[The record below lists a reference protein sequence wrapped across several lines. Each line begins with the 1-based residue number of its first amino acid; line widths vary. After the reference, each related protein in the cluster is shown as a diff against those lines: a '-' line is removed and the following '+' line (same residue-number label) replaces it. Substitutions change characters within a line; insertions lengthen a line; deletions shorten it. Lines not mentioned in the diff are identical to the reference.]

1 MGSWGEFTRFEV
13 SRFKILGGC
22 INLKRFLAV
31 AFALLFSVAF
41 AARVNAQSLV
51 AGDVVGVVTDPSG
64 AVVAGTVVT
73 LTSQETGAVSND
85 TTTASGGFRFS
96 LLKPGKY
103 TLLVSASGFSKYE
116 QPVSVAVGQAT
127 TANVTL
133 SVSSGQTTIEI
144 QSTVTPIISDN
155 PSVNTTISQQEIEQL
170 PNGGSDITAIAET
183 APGVVL
189 NSMGGYGNF
198 TVNGPATS
206 NLFTVNGENDMDPY
220 FNISNSGATNLL
232 GRERNSGSDGNEQR
246 VLR

>member
-1 MGSWGEFTRFEV
+1 MNW
-13 SRFKILGGC
+13 
-22 INLKRFLAV
+22 KRFLAV

-64 AVVAGTVVT
+64 AVVAGTTVT
-73 LTSQETGAVSND
+73 LTSQETGAVSTD
-85 TTTASGGFRFS
+85 TTTSSGSFRFS

-103 TLLVSASGFSKYE
+103 TLLVSSTGFAKYE
-116 QPVSVAVGQAT
+116 KPVTVAVGQAT

-133 SVSSGQTTIEI
+133 AVSSGQTTIEI
-144 QSTVTPIISDN
+144 AATVTPIVSDN
-155 PSVNTTISQQEIEQL
+155 PSVNTTFSQQEIEQL

-198 TVNGPATS
+198 TVNGQPATS

-220 FNISNSGATNLL
+220 FNISNSGAANLL
-232 GRERNSGSDGNEQR
+232 LGAN
-246 VLR
+246 